1 MSEFFTS
8 LIRRGSGQKSSIV
21 PQIFRDRGLESL
33 RRRMQRGSQTVLRID
48 IALPLCL
55 HRMNMRC
62 PPFMRAAVPIAI
74 ARISTAI
81 STGAGG

>member
-1 MSEFFTS
+1 
-8 LIRRGSGQKSSIV
+8 
-21 PQIFRDRGLESL
+21 
-33 RRRMQRGSQTVLRID
+33 MQRGSQTVLRID